1 VNKTLNN
8 KENISENQLFTENF
22 VDSRNNNTT
31 YNKSL
36 ASEEYNQQYDKLTK
50 QKIVVFEIFLLDF
63 EEDIK

>member
-1 VNKTLNN
+1 MNKTLNN